1 MDNLHFY
8 GERGIV
14 NGLVLDIK
22 DDLELGKK
30 VIKKISWCDHSNKDW
45 ISNIDEIQY
54 FVEPG
59 FSKFGQPDLI
69 MICTLSDDTKRY
81 LIIEAKATPYAG
93 SAMSNTKGMAQKG
106 YNSSINGQLSLDYR
120 LALALNDYKGEGILQ
135 ELESVFKGYQK
146 ALGDYNP
153 GPRKAC
159 KAELIK
165 LIVKPYFLGLQLNN
179 TYFIAMTRDMGE
191 NPLNVVD
198 DDFKPKVLDSGGN
211 DCWAEYAPQ
220 FGFLS
225 LQKLGL
231 MVLNF
236 DNFGGYFTKGCR
248 VHIGEWEEVI
258 DPKKF
263 KGKWLVL
270 INFKKFDEDWI
281 NCVDAVAKCI
291 KIGTPNSVEIIKYNG
306 SYSFKIKGKTIG
318 KLCPQNPKKP
328 YLLVGFS
335 IMAPNVVGYSS
346 MLGPPWPFVVGASK
360 EPFMFVRLEELDKIC
375 DVMIEFLK
383 SYEPLKD
390 SINMNL

>member
-22 DDLELGKK
+22 DDLELGKA
-30 VIKKISWCDHSNKDW
+30 VINSISWCDHSDTDW
-45 ISNIDEIQY
+45 ISNIQDIQY

-69 MICTLSDDTKRY
+69 MICTLSDRTKRY
-81 LIIEAKATPYAG
+81 LIIEVKATPYAG
-93 SAMSNTKGMAQKG
+93 SAMPNSKGMGQKG

-135 ELESVFKGYQK
+135 ESESIFEAYRE

-153 GPRKAC
+153 GPRKAG
-159 KAELIK
+159 KFELIEW
-165 LIVKPYFLGLQLNN
+165 IVKPYFKDLQSNN
-179 TYFIAMTRDMGE
+179 TYFIAMTRDMDD
-191 NPLNVVD
+191 NPLNNVD

-225 LQKLGL
+225 LQKLDL
-231 MVLNF
+231 TILNF
-236 DNFGGYFTKGCR
+236 DGYFRKGCR
-248 VHIGEWEEVI
+248 IHIGEWKVDLPVEL
-258 DPKKF
+258 
-263 KGKWLVL
+263 LVPV
-270 INFKKFDEDWI
+270 NFKKFDKDWI
-281 NCVDAVAKCI
+281 NSVNAVAECI
-291 KIGTPNSVEIIKYNG
+291 KIGTPNSVKTIKHNG

-318 KLCPQNPKKP
+318 TLYPQNPEEP
-328 YLLVGFS
+328 FLMVGFS
-335 IMAPNVVGYSS
+335 IMAPNVMGYSK
-346 MLGPPWPFVVGASK
+346 MLGQPQRFVLGPSK
-360 EPFMFVRLEELDKIC
+360 KIFMFVRLEELDKVC
-375 DVMIEFLK
+375 DVMVEFLK

-390 SINMNL
+390 SINKNL

>member
-22 DDLELGKK
+22 DDLELGKA
-30 VIKKISWCDHSNKDW
+30 VINSILWCGHLNTDW
-45 ISNIDEIQY
+45 ISNIQDIKY

-69 MICTLSDDTKRY
+69 IICTLYDYTKRY

-93 SAMSNTKGMAQKG
+93 SAMSNTKGMGQKG

-120 LALALNDYKGEGILQ
+120 LALTLDDYKGEGILQ
-135 ELESVFKGYQK
+135 ESESVFNRYQEE
-146 ALGDYNP
+146 LGDYNKV
-153 GPRKAC
+153 PRKAG
-159 KAELIK
+159 KPELIEQ
-165 LIVKPYFLGLQLNN
+165 IVKPYFKDFQFDKAYL
-179 TYFIAMTRDMGE
+179 IAMTRDMGK
-191 NPLNVVD
+191 NPLNNVD
-198 DDFKPKVLDSGGN
+198 DNFKPKVLDSGGN

-225 LQKLGL
+225 LQKLDL
-231 MVLNF
+231 TILNF
-236 DNFGGYFTKGCR
+236 DGYFRKGCR
-248 VHIGEWEEVI
+248 IHIGEWKVDLPVEL
-258 DPKKF
+258 
-263 KGKWLVL
+263 LVPV
-270 INFKKFDEDWI
+270 NFKKFDKDWI
-281 NCVDAVAKCI
+281 NSVNAVAECI
-291 KIGTPNSVEIIKYNG
+291 KIGTPNSVKAIKNKG

-318 KLCPQNPKKP
+318 KLCPQNPEKS
-328 YLLVGFS
+328 YMLVGFS
-335 IMAPNVVGYSS
+335 IMAPNVMGYSS